1 MIEKNKKKLEAK
13 KQRSIVGMGVN
24 LGTRTMEK
32 TFKAKR
38 RNEKIK
44 LMKGA
49 EF

>member
-1 MIEKNKKKLEAK
+1 MVEKNKKKLEAK

-38 RNEKIK
+38 RSEKVGLLK
-44 LMKGA
+44 ELK
-49 EF
+49 F